1 MRNFVV
7 HVFSFVESAAGCELW
22 FCQIPSR
29 VFLPMLK
36 LYNVLILS
44 LKLTS
49 KVIVEISVRISTISS
64 TIWLSCLSP
73 HAILKIAGNCY
84 FALTFLYRM
93 FSVVVLL
100 NSDGDD
106 RTSGCYDDVHISNTT
121 VIISAPVSATILV
134 VILLSSSTSSKTG
147 NVIITAGIF

>member
-1 MRNFVV
+1 MYWYF
-7 HVFSFVESAAGCELW
+7 
-22 FCQIPSR
+22 
-29 VFLPMLK
+29 
-36 LYNVLILS
+36 

-73 HAILKIAGNCY
+73 HAILKIAWNCY
-84 FALTFLYRM
+84 FALTFLYPM

-134 VILLSSSTSSKTG
+134 VFIIIVILLSSSTSSKTG
-147 NVIITAGIF
+147 NVIISAGIFWNTLNLIHTNFTLIL